1 MAILWFCESSENEI
15 ESLQSCLARVDSF
28 VLIYNLKP
36 GKHNMCCMFEIGME
50 FCTRFESAFD
60 NRKTIMRH
68 FVKTL
73 CVAPLCSI
81 IAFSF

>member
-15 ESLQSCLARVDSF
+15 ESLQSYLARVDSF

-50 FCTRFESAFD
+50 FCTRFESALN